1 MVMTHYMELLSLHEP
16 WFLIL
21 FMLVP
26 MVLAETIL
34 AAGAFSLLYKDS
46 RSEKWDSLSHVCGLI
61 LGVFFIVATVYIV
74 TSYVPTIQWRGP
86 IDYIS
91 IWAYVLGVIPA
102 VLILLQELGI
112 IFKGLD
118 ATAKIK
124 KHIILMI
131 LFVLFTHLAMV
142 FGMAD
147 PQLAG
152 YVPPKQNNMQMQ
164 MNGNMPMD
172 HSQMDHSKMNHDQMN
187 GQMNGQMNNNN
198 GQMDH
203 SKMNHDQ
210 MNGQMN
216 GQMNNNN
223 GQMDH
228 SKM

>member
-124 KHIILMI
+124 KHIVLMI

-172 HSQMDHSKMNHDQMN
+172 HSQMGHSQMNHDQMN

-203 SKMNHDQ
+203 SKM
-210 MNGQMN
+210 
-216 GQMNNNN
+216 
-223 GQMDH
+223 
-228 SKM
+228 

>member
-34 AAGAFSLLYKDS
+34 ASGAFSLLYKDS

-102 VLILLQELGI
+102 VLIFLQELGI
-112 IFKGLD
+112 IFKSSD
-118 ATAKIK
+118 STAKIK
-124 KHIILMI
+124 KHIVLMI

-152 YVPPKQNNMQMQ
+152 YVPPKQNMQMQ

-172 HSQMDHSKMNHDQMN
+172 HSQMDHSQMNHDQMN

-203 SKMNHDQ
+203 SKM
-210 MNGQMN
+210 
-216 GQMNNNN
+216 
-223 GQMDH
+223 
-228 SKM
+228 

>member
-112 IFKGLD
+112 IFKSFD

-124 KHIILMI
+124 KHIVLMV

-172 HSQMDHSKMNHDQMN
+172 HSQMNHDQMN

-203 SKMNHDQ
+203 SKM
-210 MNGQMN
+210 
-216 GQMNNNN
+216 
-223 GQMDH
+223 
-228 SKM
+228 

>member
-46 RSEKWDSLSHVCGLI
+46 RSEKWDRLSHVCGLI

-118 ATAKIK
+118 TTAKIK
-124 KHIILMI
+124 KHIVLMI

-172 HSQMDHSKMNHDQMN
+172 HSQMDHSQMN

-203 SKMNHDQ
+203 SKM
-210 MNGQMN
+210 
-216 GQMNNNN
+216 
-223 GQMDH
+223 
-228 SKM
+228 

>member
-34 AAGAFSLLYKDS
+34 ASGAFSLLYKDS

-61 LGVFFIVATVYIV
+61 LGVFFILATVYIV

-112 IFKGLD
+112 IFKSSD
-118 ATAKIK
+118 STAKIK
-124 KHIILMI
+124 KHIVLMI

-152 YVPPKQNNMQMQ
+152 YVPPKQNMQMQ

-172 HSQMDHSKMNHDQMN
+172 HSQMDHSQMNHDQMN

-203 SKMNHDQ
+203 SKM
-210 MNGQMN
+210 
-216 GQMNNNN
+216 
-223 GQMDH
+223 
-228 SKM
+228 

>member
-118 ATAKIK
+118 TTAKIK
-124 KHIILMI
+124 KHIVLMI

-152 YVPPKQNNMQMQ
+152 YVPPKQNMQ

-172 HSQMDHSKMNHDQMN
+172 HSQMDHSKM
-187 GQMNGQMNNNN
+187 
-198 GQMDH
+198 
-203 SKMNHDQ
+203 
-210 MNGQMN
+210 
-216 GQMNNNN
+216 
-223 GQMDH
+223 
-228 SKM
+228 

>member
-46 RSEKWDSLSHVCGLI
+46 RSEKWDSLSHVCGII
-61 LGVFFIVATVYIV
+61 LGVFFIIATVYIV

-86 IDYIS
+86 IDMVS

-112 IFKGLD
+112 IFKNQD
-118 ATAKIK
+118 STSKIK
-124 KHIILMI
+124 NHIVLMI

-147 PQLAG
+147 PKLAG
-152 YVPPKQNNMQMQ
+152 YVPTQQEMQMHDNMQMD
-164 MNGNMPMD
+164 MNMPMD
-172 HSQMDHSKMNHDQMN
+172 HSQMNHGQMNHDQMN
-187 GQMNGQMNNNN
+187 HDQMSNGQMSSD
-198 GQMDH
+198 Q
-203 SKMNHDQ
+203 MNHDQ
-210 MNGQMN
+210 MSHD
-216 GQMNNNN
+216 
-223 GQMDH
+223 QMD
-228 SKM
+228 SNK

>member
-118 ATAKIK
+118 TTAKIK
-124 KHIILMI
+124 KHIVLMI

-172 HSQMDHSKMNHDQMN
+172 HSQMDHSQMSHDQMN

-203 SKMNHDQ
+203 SKM
-210 MNGQMN
+210 
-216 GQMNNNN
+216 
-223 GQMDH
+223 
-228 SKM
+228 

>member
-1 MVMTHYMELLSLHEP
+1 MTHYMELLSLHEP

-34 AAGAFSLLYKDS
+34 ASGAFSLLYKDS

-112 IFKGLD
+112 IFKSSD
-118 ATAKIK
+118 STAKIK

-172 HSQMDHSKMNHDQMN
+172 HSQMDHSQMNHDQMN
-187 GQMNGQMNNNN
+187 GQMNGQM
-198 GQMDH
+198 DH
-203 SKMNHDQ
+203 SKM
-210 MNGQMN
+210 
-216 GQMNNNN
+216 
-223 GQMDH
+223 
-228 SKM
+228 

>member
-118 ATAKIK
+118 TTAKIK
-124 KHIILMI
+124 KHIVLMI

-152 YVPPKQNNMQMQ
+152 YVLPKQNMQMQ

-172 HSQMDHSKMNHDQMN
+172 HSQMDHSQMNHDQMN

-203 SKMNHDQ
+203 SKM
-210 MNGQMN
+210 
-216 GQMNNNN
+216 
-223 GQMDH
+223 
-228 SKM
+228 

>member
-34 AAGAFSLLYKDS
+34 ASGAFSLLYKDS

-61 LGVFFIVATVYIV
+61 LGVFFIVATIYIV

-102 VLILLQELGI
+102 VLILLQELGL

-124 KHIILMI
+124 KHIVLMI

-172 HSQMDHSKMNHDQMN
+172 HSQMDHSQMNHDQMN
-187 GQMNGQMNNNN
+187 GQMNGQM
-198 GQMDH
+198 DH
-203 SKMNHDQ
+203 SKM
-210 MNGQMN
+210 
-216 GQMNNNN
+216 
-223 GQMDH
+223 
-228 SKM
+228 

>member
-34 AAGAFSLLYKDS
+34 ASGAFSLLYKDS

-118 ATAKIK
+118 TTAKIK
-124 KHIILMI
+124 KHIVLMI

-152 YVPPKQNNMQMQ
+152 YVPPKQNMQMQ

-172 HSQMDHSKMNHDQMN
+172 HSQMEHSQMNHDQMN

-203 SKMNHDQ
+203 SKM
-210 MNGQMN
+210 
-216 GQMNNNN
+216 
-223 GQMDH
+223 
-228 SKM
+228 

>member
-34 AAGAFSLLYKDS
+34 ASGAFSLLYKDS

-112 IFKGLD
+112 IFKSSD
-118 ATAKIK
+118 STAKIK
-124 KHIILMI
+124 KHIVLMI

-172 HSQMDHSKMNHDQMN
+172 HSQMDHSQMNHN
-187 GQMNGQMNNNN
+187 QMNGQMNNNN

-203 SKMNHDQ
+203 SKM
-210 MNGQMN
+210 
-216 GQMNNNN
+216 
-223 GQMDH
+223 
-228 SKM
+228 

>member
-34 AAGAFSLLYKDS
+34 ASGAFSLLYKDS

-112 IFKGLD
+112 IFKSSD
-118 ATAKIK
+118 STAKIK
-124 KHIILMI
+124 KHIVLMI

-164 MNGNMPMD
+164 MQMNGNMPMD
-172 HSQMDHSKMNHDQMN
+172 HSQMDHSQMNHD
-187 GQMNGQMNNNN
+187 QMNGQMNNNN

-203 SKMNHDQ
+203 SKM
-210 MNGQMN
+210 
-216 GQMNNNN
+216 
-223 GQMDH
+223 
-228 SKM
+228 

>member
-34 AAGAFSLLYKDS
+34 ASGAFSLLYKDS

-102 VLILLQELGI
+102 VLILLQELGL

-124 KHIILMI
+124 KHIVLMI

-152 YVPPKQNNMQMQ
+152 YVSPKQNNMQMQ

-172 HSQMDHSKMNHDQMN
+172 HSQMDHSQMNHDQMN
-187 GQMNGQMNNNN
+187 GQMNGQM
-198 GQMDH
+198 DH
-203 SKMNHDQ
+203 SKM
-210 MNGQMN
+210 
-216 GQMNNNN
+216 
-223 GQMDH
+223 
-228 SKM
+228 

>member
-46 RSEKWDSLSHVCGLI
+46 RSEKWDSLSHVCDLI

-124 KHIILMI
+124 KHIVLMI

-172 HSQMDHSKMNHDQMN
+172 HSQMDHSQMSHDQMN

-203 SKMNHDQ
+203 SKM
-210 MNGQMN
+210 
-216 GQMNNNN
+216 
-223 GQMDH
+223 
-228 SKM
+228 

>member
-34 AAGAFSLLYKDS
+34 ASGAFSLLYKDS

-74 TSYVPTIQWRGP
+74 TSYVPTIQCRGP
-86 IDYIS
+86 IHYIS
-91 IWAYVLGVIPA
+91 LWAYLLGVIPA

-112 IFKGLD
+112 IFKSSD
-118 ATAKIK
+118 STAKIK
-124 KHIILMI
+124 KHIVLMI

-172 HSQMDHSKMNHDQMN
+172 HSQMDHSQMNHDQMN
-187 GQMNGQMNNNN
+187 GQMNGQM
-198 GQMDH
+198 DH
-203 SKMNHDQ
+203 SKM
-210 MNGQMN
+210 
-216 GQMNNNN
+216 
-223 GQMDH
+223 
-228 SKM
+228 

>member
-91 IWAYVLGVIPA
+91 IRAYVLGVIPA

-118 ATAKIK
+118 TTAKIK
-124 KHIILMI
+124 KHIVLMI

-152 YVPPKQNNMQMQ
+152 YVPPKQNMQMQ

-172 HSQMDHSKMNHDQMN
+172 HSQMDHSQMNHDQMN

-203 SKMNHDQ
+203 SKM
-210 MNGQMN
+210 
-216 GQMNNNN
+216 
-223 GQMDH
+223 
-228 SKM
+228 

>member
-34 AAGAFSLLYKDS
+34 ASGAFSLLYKDS

-112 IFKGLD
+112 IFKSSD
-118 ATAKIK
+118 STAKIK
-124 KHIILMI
+124 KHSVLMI

-172 HSQMDHSKMNHDQMN
+172 HSQMDHSQMNHDQMN
-187 GQMNGQMNNNN
+187 GQMNGQM
-198 GQMDH
+198 DH
-203 SKMNHDQ
+203 SKM
-210 MNGQMN
+210 
-216 GQMNNNN
+216 
-223 GQMDH
+223 
-228 SKM
+228 

>member
-74 TSYVPTIQWRGP
+74 TSYVPAIQWRGP

-118 ATAKIK
+118 TTAKIK
-124 KHIILMI
+124 KHIVLMI

-152 YVPPKQNNMQMQ
+152 YVPPKQNMQMQ

-172 HSQMDHSKMNHDQMN
+172 HSQMDHSQMNHDQMN

-203 SKMNHDQ
+203 SKM
-210 MNGQMN
+210 
-216 GQMNNNN
+216 
-223 GQMDH
+223 
-228 SKM
+228 

>member
-118 ATAKIK
+118 TTAKIK
-124 KHIILMI
+124 KHIVLMI

-164 MNGNMPMD
+164 MNGSMPMD
-172 HSQMDHSKMNHDQMN
+172 HSQMDHSQMNHDQMN

-203 SKMNHDQ
+203 SKM
-210 MNGQMN
+210 
-216 GQMNNNN
+216 
-223 GQMDH
+223 
-228 SKM
+228 

>member
-46 RSEKWDSLSHVCGLI
+46 RSEKWDSLSHVFGLI
-61 LGVFFIVATVYIV
+61 LVFFFMLATVYIV

-124 KHIILMI
+124 KHIVLMI

-164 MNGNMPMD
+164 LNGNMPMD
-172 HSQMDHSKMNHDQMN
+172 HSQMDHSQMSHDQMN

-203 SKMNHDQ
+203 SKM
-210 MNGQMN
+210 
-216 GQMNNNN
+216 
-223 GQMDH
+223 
-228 SKM
+228 

>member
-112 IFKGLD
+112 IFKHLD

-124 KHIILMI
+124 KHIILMV

-172 HSQMDHSKMNHDQMN
+172 HSQMDHSQMNHDQMN

-203 SKMNHDQ
+203 SKM
-210 MNGQMN
+210 
-216 GQMNNNN
+216 
-223 GQMDH
+223 
-228 SKM
+228 

>member
-34 AAGAFSLLYKDS
+34 ASGAFSLLYKDS

-118 ATAKIK
+118 TTAKIK
-124 KHIILMI
+124 KHIVLMI

-172 HSQMDHSKMNHDQMN
+172 HSQMDHSQMNYDQMNHDQMN

-203 SKMNHDQ
+203 SKM
-210 MNGQMN
+210 
-216 GQMNNNN
+216 
-223 GQMDH
+223 
-228 SKM
+228 

>member
-34 AAGAFSLLYKDS
+34 ASGAFSLLYKDS

-102 VLILLQELGI
+102 ALILLQELGL

-124 KHIILMI
+124 KHIVLMI

-152 YVPPKQNNMQMQ
+152 YVPPKQNMQ

-172 HSQMDHSKMNHDQMN
+172 HSQMDHSQMNHDQMN

-203 SKMNHDQ
+203 SKM
-210 MNGQMN
+210 
-216 GQMNNNN
+216 
-223 GQMDH
+223 
-228 SKM
+228 

>member
-1 MVMTHYMELLSLHEP
+1 MVMTHYMELLSLYEP

-118 ATAKIK
+118 TTAKIK
-124 KHIILMI
+124 KHIVLMI

-164 MNGNMPMD
+164 MNGNLPMD
-172 HSQMDHSKMNHDQMN
+172 HSQMDHSQMNHDQMN

-203 SKMNHDQ
+203 SKM
-210 MNGQMN
+210 
-216 GQMNNNN
+216 
-223 GQMDH
+223 
-228 SKM
+228 

>member
-34 AAGAFSLLYKDS
+34 ASGAFSLLYKDS

-112 IFKGLD
+112 IFKSSD
-118 ATAKIK
+118 STAKIK
-124 KHIILMI
+124 KHIVLMI

-172 HSQMDHSKMNHDQMN
+172 HSQMDHSQMNHDQMN
-187 GQMNGQMNNNN
+187 GQMNGQME
-198 GQMDH
+198 H
-203 SKMNHDQ
+203 SKM
-210 MNGQMN
+210 
-216 GQMNNNN
+216 
-223 GQMDH
+223 
-228 SKM
+228 

>member
-172 HSQMDHSKMNHDQMN
+172 HSQMDHS
-187 GQMNGQMNNNN
+187 QMNNNN

-203 SKMNHDQ
+203 SKM
-210 MNGQMN
+210 
-216 GQMNNNN
+216 
-223 GQMDH
+223 
-228 SKM
+228 

>member
-124 KHIILMI
+124 KHIVLMI

-172 HSQMDHSKMNHDQMN
+172 HSQMDHSQMNHDQMN
-187 GQMNGQMNNNN
+187 GQMNGQM
-198 GQMDH
+198 DH
-203 SKMNHDQ
+203 SKQ
-210 MNGQMN
+210 
-216 GQMNNNN
+216 
-223 GQMDH
+223 
-228 SKM
+228 

>member
-34 AAGAFSLLYKDS
+34 ASGAFSLLYKDS

-112 IFKGLD
+112 IFKSSD
-118 ATAKIK
+118 STAKIK

-172 HSQMDHSKMNHDQMN
+172 HSQMDHSQMNHDQMN
-187 GQMNGQMNNNN
+187 GQMNGQM
-198 GQMDH
+198 DH
-203 SKMNHDQ
+203 SKM
-210 MNGQMN
+210 
-216 GQMNNNN
+216 
-223 GQMDH
+223 
-228 SKM
+228 

>member
-74 TSYVPTIQWRGP
+74 TSYVPTVQWRGP

-118 ATAKIK
+118 TTAKIK
-124 KHIILMI
+124 KHIVLMI

-152 YVPPKQNNMQMQ
+152 YVPPKQNMQMQ

-172 HSQMDHSKMNHDQMN
+172 HSQMDHSQMNHDQMN

-203 SKMNHDQ
+203 SKM
-210 MNGQMN
+210 
-216 GQMNNNN
+216 
-223 GQMDH
+223 
-228 SKM
+228 

>member
-1 MVMTHYMELLSLHEP
+1 MVMTHYMELLSLYEP

-74 TSYVPTIQWRGP
+74 TSYMPTIQWRGP

-118 ATAKIK
+118 TTAKIK
-124 KHIILMI
+124 KHIVLMI

-172 HSQMDHSKMNHDQMN
+172 HSQMDHSQMNHDQMN

-203 SKMNHDQ
+203 SKM
-210 MNGQMN
+210 
-216 GQMNNNN
+216 
-223 GQMDH
+223 
-228 SKM
+228 

>member
-1 MVMTHYMELLSLHEP
+1 MVMTHYMELLSLYEP

-21 FMLVP
+21 FMLVQ

-118 ATAKIK
+118 TTAKIK
-124 KHIILMI
+124 KHIVLMI

-152 YVPPKQNNMQMQ
+152 YVPPKQNMQMQ

-172 HSQMDHSKMNHDQMN
+172 HSQMDHSQMNHDQMN

-203 SKMNHDQ
+203 SKM
-210 MNGQMN
+210 
-216 GQMNNNN
+216 
-223 GQMDH
+223 
-228 SKM
+228 

>member
-34 AAGAFSLLYKDS
+34 ASGAFSLLYKDS

-74 TSYVPTIQWRGP
+74 ISYVPTIQWRGP

-112 IFKGLD
+112 IFKSSD
-118 ATAKIK
+118 STAKIK
-124 KHIILMI
+124 KHIVLMI

-152 YVPPKQNNMQMQ
+152 YVPPKQNMQ

-172 HSQMDHSKMNHDQMN
+172 HSQMDHSQMNHD
-187 GQMNGQMNNNN
+187 QMNNNN

-203 SKMNHDQ
+203 SKM
-210 MNGQMN
+210 
-216 GQMNNNN
+216 
-223 GQMDH
+223 
-228 SKM
+228 